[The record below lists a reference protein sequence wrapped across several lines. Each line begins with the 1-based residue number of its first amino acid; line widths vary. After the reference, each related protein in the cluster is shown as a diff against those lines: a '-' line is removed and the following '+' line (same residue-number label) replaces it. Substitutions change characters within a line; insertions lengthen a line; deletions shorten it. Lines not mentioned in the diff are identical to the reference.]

1 MSYEERKQWI
11 LDYIR
16 KHGEVGPSDLEFLEA
31 FANAHINELERLK
44 DTDGAAKRTVQRM
57 YREGLLFRRQCN
69 LEGYLTVTGYGAR
82 TYMYGLKEDE
92 PEHKAPMVARDHQ
105 FHMSMKGEQT
115 TTPEYR
121 VLARYKGGFPFMTKK
136 E

>member
-1 MSYEERKQWI
+1 MSYDERKQWI

-31 FANAHINELERLK
+31 FANAHINELEGLK
-44 DTDGAAKRTVQRM
+44 DTDGAAKRTLQRM
-57 YREGLLFRRQCN
+57 HKEGLLFRRQCN

-92 PEHKAPMVARDHQ
+92 PK
-105 FHMSMKGEQT
+105 
-115 TTPEYR
+115 PEPRQKPTEYK
-121 VLARYKGGFPFMTKK
+121 VLARYNGGFPFMTKK